1 MNNSNSSTGKI
12 VGSLVV
18 GALAGA
24 TLGVLF
30 APRKGT
36 KTRSKIAGG
45 AEKMA
50 KDLKKKMSKEA
61 KDFKKSVSEEAKLL
75 KNKAAELEGLVE
87 GKMESVTATLKEKA
101 NALLHMN
108 SDHEIKQK

>member
-1 MNNSNSSTGKI
+1 MDNSNNTGKVI
-12 VGSLVV
+12 GSLVV
-18 GALAGA
+18 GALAGV

-36 KTRSKIAGG
+36 KTRNKIAGG
-45 AEKMA
+45 AEDMA
-50 KDLKKKMSKEA
+50 KDFKKKMTKEA
-61 KDFKKSVSEEAKLL
+61 KDFKKRVGKEAKLL

-87 GKMESVTATLKEKA
+87 GKMDSVSATLKEKA

>member
-1 MNNSNSSTGKI
+1 MDNLKSNGKMI
-12 VGSLVV
+12 GSLLI

-36 KTRSKIAGG
+36 KTRNKIAGG
-45 AEKMA
+45 AEKMG

-61 KDFKKSVSEEAKLL
+61 KDFRKSVNKEAKML
-75 KNKAAELEGLVE
+75 KNKAAELEDLVE

-108 SDHEIKQK
+108 ADHEIKQK

>member
-1 MNNSNSSTGKI
+1 MENSTESTGKL
-12 VGSLVV
+12 VGSLVL

-36 KTRSKIAGG
+36 KTRNKIAGG

-50 KDLKKKMSKEA
+50 KDLKKKMNKEA
-61 KDFKKSVSEEAKLL
+61 RDFRKSVGEEAKML
-75 KNKAAELEGLVE
+75 KNKAAELEELVE
-87 GKMESVTATLKEKA
+87 GKIESVTASLKEKA
-101 NALLHMN
+101 NEMLHMN

>member
-1 MNNSNSSTGKI
+1 MDNSAKNIGKI
-12 VGSLVV
+12 VGSLVL

-36 KTRSKIAGG
+36 KTKSKIAGN

-50 KDLKKKMSKEA
+50 TDLKKKMSKEA
-61 KDFKKSVSEEAKLL
+61 RDFRKSVNKEAKML
-75 KNKAAELEGLVE
+75 KNKAAELEGLVD

-108 SDHEIKQK
+108 ADHEIKQK

>member
-1 MNNSNSSTGKI
+1 MDNSKNTGKI
-12 VGSLVV
+12 IGSLVI

-45 AEKMA
+45 AENLA
-50 KDLKKKMSKEA
+50 KDLKKKMKSEA
-61 KDFKKSVSEEAKLL
+61 KDFKKSFTKEAKSL
-75 KNKAAELEGLVE
+75 KIKASELEDLVE
-87 GKMESVTATLKEKA
+87 GKLESVTATLKEKA

-108 SDHEIKQK
+108 ADHELKQK

>member
-1 MNNSNSSTGKI
+1 MDNSKNTGKI
-12 VGSLVV
+12 VGSLVI

-36 KTRSKIAGG
+36 KTRNKIAGG

-50 KDLKKKMSKEA
+50 KNLKKEMSKEA
-61 KDFKKSVSEEAKLL
+61 RDFRKSVNKEAKML

-108 SDHEIKQK
+108 TDHELIKK

>member
-1 MNNSNSSTGKI
+1 MDNLKSTGKM

-36 KTRSKIAGG
+36 KTRNKIVGG
-45 AEKMA
+45 AEKIS
-50 KDLKKKMSKEA
+50 KNLKKKMSKEA
-61 KDFKKSVSEEAKLL
+61 KDFKKSIKKEAKII

-87 GKMESVTATLKEKA
+87 DKMESVSANLKEKA
-101 NALLHMN
+101 NELLHMT
-108 SDHEIKQK
+108 SDHQLTKK

>member
-1 MNNSNSSTGKI
+1 MDNSKNIGKI
-12 VGSLVV
+12 IGSLVV

-30 APRKGT
+30 APSKGS

-45 AEKMA
+45 AENLT
-50 KDLKKKMSKEA
+50 KDLKRKMKNEA
-61 KDFKKSVSEEAKLL
+61 KDFKKSVSKEVKSL
-75 KNKAAELEGLVE
+75 KNKAVELEGLVE
-87 GKMESVTATLKEKA
+87 GKVESVTATLKDKA

-108 SDHEIKQK
+108 SDHELKQK

>member
-1 MNNSNSSTGKI
+1 MNNLNSNTGKI

-36 KTRSKIAGG
+36 KTRNKIAGG

-50 KDLKKKMSKEA
+50 KDLKRKMKDEAKDFRKSVSKEA
-61 KDFKKSVSEEAKLL
+61 KILKS
-75 KNKAAELEGLVE
+75 KAAELEGLVE

>member
-1 MNNSNSSTGKI
+1 MENSKNNGKMI
-12 VGSLVV
+12 ASLVI

-36 KTRSKIAGG
+36 KTRNKIAGG
-45 AEKMA
+45 AEKMG
-50 KDLKKKMSKEA
+50 KDLKRKMSKEA
-61 KDFKKSVSEEAKLL
+61 KDFRKNIEKEAKMLKDKAAQLEGFVEEKLESVS
-75 KNKAAELEGLVE
+75 
-87 GKMESVTATLKEKA
+87 ATLKEKT

>member
-1 MNNSNSSTGKI
+1 MDNSTKNTGKI
-12 VGSLVV
+12 VGSLVL

-45 AEKMA
+45 AEKIA
-50 KDLKKKMSKEA
+50 TDLKKKMSKEA
-61 KDFKKSVSEEAKLL
+61 RDFRKSVNKEAKLL
-75 KNKAAELEGLVE
+75 KNKAAELEELVE

-108 SDHEIKQK
+108 VDHEIKQK

>member
-1 MNNSNSSTGKI
+1 MENSKNTGKI
-12 VGSLVV
+12 IGSLVV

-36 KTRSKIAGG
+36 KTRNKIAGG

-50 KDLKKKMSKEA
+50 LDLKKKMNKEA
-61 KDFKKSVSEEAKLL
+61 KDFRRSVSKEAKSL
-75 KNKAAELEGLVE
+75 KNKAAELENLVE

-101 NALLHMN
+101 NALMHSN
-108 SDHEIKQK
+108 SDHEVIKQK